1 MYHYSNIILAEDD
14 EDDLFLFQQAL
25 NKLFPGGTF
34 THAKDGEELM
44 SILPESVSKETIL
57 FLDINMPRKNG
68 LECLQELRTQGLYT
82 KLPVI
87 IISTHKDTQ
96 IMEHA
101 YSIGANFYM
110 AKAVDF
116 NKFIK
121 DIKSIIST
129 QWI

>member
-1 MYHYSNIILAEDD
+1 MFHYSNIILAEDD

-25 NKLFPGGTF
+25 DNLFPDSNF
-34 THAKDGEELM
+34 IHAKDGEELM
-44 SILPESVSKETIL
+44 SILPVNVSKETIL

-68 LECLQELRTQGLYT
+68 LECLEELRTQGLYT
-82 KLPVI
+82 DLPVI
-87 IISTHKDTQ
+87 IISTHKDTE
-96 IMEHA
+96 IMKRA

-116 NKFIK
+116 SKFTREIK
-121 DIKSIIST
+121 TIIST

>member
-1 MYHYSNIILAEDD
+1 MYHYNNIILAEDD

-25 NKLFPGGTF
+25 TKFFPDSTF
-34 THAKDGEELM
+34 IHAKDGEELM

-68 LECLQELRTQGLYT
+68 LECLMELRTQRLYVD
-82 KLPVI
+82 LPVI
-87 IISTHKDTQ
+87 IISTHKDAQ
-96 IMEHA
+96 IMERA

-116 NKFIK
+116 NKFIR